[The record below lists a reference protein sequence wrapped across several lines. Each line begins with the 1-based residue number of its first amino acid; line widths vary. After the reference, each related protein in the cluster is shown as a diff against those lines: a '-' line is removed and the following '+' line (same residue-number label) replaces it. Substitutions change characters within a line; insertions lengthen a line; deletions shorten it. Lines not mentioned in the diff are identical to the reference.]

1 LGAILIAGAQSQKE
15 KAAEAALRIMLKSVV
30 ALPPS
35 IDVPRTIP
43 IGFTYAALNG
53 PTRSAAV
60 PATAIVVIIV
70 MMARADVDLESRGGD
85 HAACGYC
92 ADHTE
97 SCSKLPYYSHFNLLA
112 FGEITRNLGLQLHE
126 WNLNGLFR
134 LPRSKLWSEKVFEMT
149 GGALLLFSALP
160 LKLHA
165 KQWSFLF

>member
-43 IGFTYAALNG
+43 IGLTHAALNG

-70 MMARADVDLESRGGD
+70 MTMARADIDLE
-85 HAACGYC
+85 C
-92 ADHTE
+92 
-97 SCSKLPYYSHFNLLA
+97 
-112 FGEITRNLGLQLHE
+112 
-126 WNLNGLFR
+126 
-134 LPRSKLWSEKVFEMT
+134 
-149 GGALLLFSALP
+149 
-160 LKLHA
+160 
-165 KQWSFLF
+165 